1 MRLEEQF
8 SKFHNNIKATMTSE
22 LKEKRT
28 MFEDEIKNKFPYIC
42 DEHEIK
48 INKSDLSF
56 FMQGSYSISTA
67 IDAYDSSVDLDLA
80 VAFPFDVDENKDCRV
95 IKGYMRDSIDSYNRT
110 INYKVPCITVTYL
123 EDGEESYHIDFPIY
137 AIHNDKY
144 YLAKGKEYSE
154 DYEWELSDPKG
165 LKEYLEEYLANNP
178 QLRRTTRYLKCW
190 KLNTFN
196 KDNGNEMPPSI
207 TLTLLACQYFEAKK
221 EDDHD
226 DDLEA
231 LYNVVKKIK
240 DSINSYSEDPYYHVK
255 LPVTPY
261 TDTMFKINS
270 NSSYRKKFKN
280 KIYDFE
286 LQLRNAKNAGDEHTA
301 GEYVR
306 KVLGEEFEVPEKQVD
321 VSENRFRRTSQ
332 FG

>member
-1 MRLEEQF
+1 M
-8 SKFHNNIKATMTSE
+8 
-22 LKEKRT
+22 
-28 MFEDEIKNKFPYIC
+28 
-42 DEHEIK
+42 
-48 INKSDLSF
+48 
-56 FMQGSYSISTA
+56 
-67 IDAYDSSVDLDLA
+67 
-80 VAFPFDVDENKDCRV
+80 
-95 IKGYMRDSIDSYNRT
+95 
-110 INYKVPCITVTYL
+110 
-123 EDGEESYHIDFPIY
+123 
-137 AIHNDKY
+137 
-144 YLAKGKEYSE
+144 
-154 DYEWELSDPKG
+154 
-165 LKEYLEEYLANNP
+165 
-178 QLRRTTRYLKCW
+178 
-190 KLNTFN
+190 
-196 KDNGNEMPPSI
+196 
-207 TLTLLACQYFEAKK
+207 
-221 EDDHD
+221 
-226 DDLEA
+226 
-231 LYNVVKKIK
+231 KKIK

>member
-1 MRLEEQF
+1 MKLKEQF
-8 SKFHNNIKATMTSE
+8 SKFHDNIKTTLESE

-28 MFEDEIKNKFPYIC
+28 MFENEIKNKFPSVC
-42 DEHEIK
+42 DEHGIK
-48 INKSDLSF
+48 INKTDLNF

-67 IDAYDSSVDLDLA
+67 IDAYGSSVDLDLA
-80 VAFPFDVDENKDCRV
+80 VAFPFDVNDNKDCRI
-95 IKGYMRDSIDSYNRT
+95 IKGYMRDSIDTYNRT
-110 INYKVPCITVTYL
+110 INYKVPCITVTYF

-137 AIHNDKY
+137 AIHNDNY
-144 YLAKGKEYSE
+144 YLAKGKEYSG
-154 DYEWELSDPKG
+154 DYKWEQSDPKG
-165 LKEYLEEYLANNP
+165 LKEYLESYLKDNP
-178 QLRRTTRYLKCW
+178 QLRRVIRYLKCW
-190 KLNTFN
+190 KLNAFDT
-196 KDNGNEMPPSI
+196 DNGNEIPPSI
-207 TLTLLACQYFEAKK
+207 TLTILACKYFEEKK
-221 EDDHD
+221 ENNQY

-240 DSINSYSEDPYYHVK
+240 DSISSYLDDPYYYVY
-255 LPVTPY
+255 LPVLPY

-270 NSSYRKKFKN
+270 NSNYRKKFKN

-321 VSENRFRRTSQ
+321 AGESNFRRTSQ